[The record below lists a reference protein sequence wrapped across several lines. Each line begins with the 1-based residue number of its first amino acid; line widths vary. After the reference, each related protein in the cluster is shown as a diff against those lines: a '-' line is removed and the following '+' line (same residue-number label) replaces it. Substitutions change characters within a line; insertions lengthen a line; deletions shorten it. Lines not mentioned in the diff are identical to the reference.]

1 MSNQGA
7 IPAAQLASRQIEP
20 LFFNDA
26 SVVTPPSS
34 VDVPREARDR
44 LAGTYTLTGGGTL
57 TVRATDTGLQA
68 EASDPTLFPRCP

>member
-20 LFFNDA
+20 LFFTDA
-26 SVVTPPSS
+26 PVVTPPSG

-44 LAGTYTLTGGGTL
+44 LAGAYKLTGGTL
-57 TVRATDTGLQA
+57 TAR
-68 EASDPTLFPRCP
+68 